1 MYRRYT
7 FEEVKRKIFSI
18 LEHQMTGMSGVEL
31 ANKTGI
37 NRMTITKYLNLLY
50 SIGLIRKKKI
60 GTVNVWF
67 LESGLNYPGSFINY
81 NDLQQRFMNAILI
94 GNDELSSKL
103 IMNALNSGAD
113 RLKLLTDVFL
123 PTVNTIGELY
133 SRGRLNRVERISF
146 QSVVISILDFIKYSI
161 YNGEKRPEI
170 SALIVC
176 GSEDTTIHSKII
188 DLSLRFEN
196 CDTRYIGNVEGA
208 LDPFFDI
215 DFQRYVTKIWGNKTG
230 VIILCICSSVESS
243 LRFLYS
249 AAHVL
254 RNKLAARL
262 ILCLMTNSELKE
274 AYDFEHADHIA
285 ASPLDLLMWLRDL
298 LQK

>member
-7 FEEVKRKIFSI
+7 FEEVKRKIFGL
-18 LEHQMTGMSGVEL
+18 LEYQMTGMSGVEL

-161 YNGEKRPEI
+161 YNGEKRPEV